1 LLLLFVVREEPQG
14 HVISVDLQH
23 VRPLP
28 GATVLDNCDITSA
41 ETWERIKQVLDGRFV
56 DVVLSDMAPAASG
69 VKSLDHD
76 RIVEL
81 AMSVLRLSASIMT
94 EVCVY
99 FSVTLFFFIYTVS
112 KKNIPNIFDCNLKTN
127 YQILIIFGTNITDT
141 TCHQTIVRFPT
152 SPNVCFCTT

>member
-1 LLLLFVVREEPQG
+1 MLLLLLLLAVREEPQG

-41 ETWERIKQVLDGRFV
+41 ETCERIKQVLSGRLV

-76 RIVEL
+76 CIVEL
-81 AMSVLRLSASIMT
+81 ALSVLRLSASIMT
-94 EVCVY
+94 EV
-99 FSVTLFFFIYTVS
+99 
-112 KKNIPNIFDCNLKTN
+112 
-127 YQILIIFGTNITDT
+127 
-141 TCHQTIVRFPT
+141 
-152 SPNVCFCTT
+152 